1 MAGRNLNRWAISSNN
16 KLRRF
21 SLPEE
26 ATMLKQLVNECV
38 IDLAIQPDGPIL
50 IKSGMPTISGPDMA
64 FVTTF
69 RNGDWEVYLPGSS
82 LKGTFR
88 SHAERI
94 ARTLNEVAACN
105 PFESEQ
111 KRGRFCGHVFEKRK
125 KDKDWPDKDADRLNQ
140 LVYHDSCPI
149 CRLFG
154 STWFAGRLAT
164 ADAYAEGKPP
174 RPQQRDGVGIDR
186 FTGGAA
192 QGVKFDMEVVTEGTF
207 ITQLHL
213 RNFELWQLG
222 LVGFVLTDFADGLIR
237 VGAAKSRGLGRVR
250 GTVRQVRLD
259 FLGSKAPQPE
269 NGQVKVKG
277 VGDLISPD
285 ITKLYGMA
293 TPDEVSL
300 PAVEPTKNGLRT
312 TYRYDGVTF
321 PWAVLGPLWVQKAER
336 YETSEEMAR
345 YRDGKRR

>member
-1 MAGRNLNRWAISSNN
+1 
-16 KLRRF
+16 
-21 SLPEE
+21 
-26 ATMLKQLVNECV
+26 MLKQLVNECV
-38 IDLAIQPDGPIL
+38 IDLAIQPEGPIL

-64 FVTTF
+64 FVTTW
-69 RNGDWEVYLPGSS
+69 RNGEEEVYLPGSS

-105 PFESEQ
+105 PFEAKSN
-111 KRGRFCGHVFEKRK
+111 RGQFCGHVFEKRK
-125 KDKDWPDKDADRLNQ
+125 KDKEWPDDADRLNQ

-164 ADAYAEGKPP
+164 EDAYAEGKAP

-207 ITQLHL
+207 ATRLHL

-222 LVGFVLTDFADGLIR
+222 LVGFVLMDLAGSLIR
-237 VGAAKSRGLGRVR
+237 IGAAKSRGLGRVR
-250 GTVRQVRLD
+250 GKVRQVRLD
-259 FLGSKAPQPE
+259 FLGLNAPQPE
-269 NGQVKVKG
+269 NGQ
-277 VGDLISPD
+277 L
-285 ITKLYGMA
+285 KLLGAGALVSQEMAKNYGMER
-293 TPDEVSL
+293 PDEVTIL
-300 PAVEPTKNGLRT
+300 AVEPKTNGLRT
-312 TYRYDGVTF
+312 TYKYDGEAF
-321 PWAVLGPLWVQKAER
+321 PWMTLGPLWVQKAKP
-336 YETSEEMAR
+336 YEMSEEMAR
-345 YRDGKRR
+345 YRDGKRQ

>member
-1 MAGRNLNRWAISSNN
+1 M
-16 KLRRF
+16 F
-21 SLPEE
+21 
-26 ATMLKQLVNECV
+26 KQLVNECV

-64 FVTTF
+64 FVTML
-69 RNGDWEVYLPGSS
+69 RNGVEEVYLPGSS

-105 PFESEQ
+105 PFEDEA
-111 KRGRFCGHVFEKRK
+111 KRGRFCGHVFEARK
-125 KDKDWPDKDADRLNQ
+125 KTLPKNTDELNQ
-140 LVYHDSCPI
+140 LIYRDSCPI

-164 ADAYAEGKPP
+164 EDAYAEGKVPK
-174 RPQQRDGVGIDR
+174 PQQRDGVGIDR

-207 ITQLHL
+207 ATRLHL

-222 LVGFVLTDFADGLIR
+222 LVGFVLADLADGLIR

-259 FLGSKAPQPE
+259 FLGANAPQPE
-269 NGQVKVKG
+269 NGQLKLKG
-277 VGDLISPD
+277 AGEMISSELAKAYGLIRG
-285 ITKLYGMA
+285 LYE
-293 TPDEVSL
+293 TNI
-300 PAVEPTKNGLRT
+300 PAVAPTRNGLRT
-312 TYRYDGVTF
+312 TYKYEGASF
-321 PWAVLGPLWVQKAER
+321 PWQTLGPRWVETAER
-336 YETSEEMAR
+336 YEMSEEMAR
-345 YRDGKRR
+345 FRDGKRR